1 MSKSSHEKLNLKSSE
16 AVERKHKLARG
27 GLALLLAGTVL
38 TGAGC
43 SGDKVSATTPEVNPS
58 TTTESVVEKPT
69 ETIVEPTEQYADA
82 MEVYGEMSVS
92 EFEALPREE
101 RLKYAQFLIDKT
113 NSGRDYEIFYSEGS
127 PGEPYKLDLV
137 EFEDDMN
144 NQEILNSLGR
154 RAQLAFLQSEFS
166 DDIKIPID
174 KLDARKLL
182 SGVFYGV
189 GVGNMNTISY
199 NNFIEDIN
207 SSSYIHAINPNLASV
222 SQDVG
227 IGNEGVNKLDGS
239 LVEYKDIEGQ
249 LDGKSI
255 YYRVVLCNFI
265 NYDGQDKSVW
275 LLDAMAGDQQ
285 SLSLYSDIE

>member
-1 MSKSSHEKLNLKSSE
+1 MSKSSQEKLSLRSDS
-16 AVERKHKLARG
+16 AVEKKHKLARG

-43 SGDKVSATTPEVNPS
+43 SGDKVGSQAPEVKPS
-58 TTTESVVEKPT
+58 TTTESVAEPT
-69 ETIVEPTEQYADA
+69 ETVEDYVDS

>member
-1 MSKSSHEKLNLKSSE
+1 MSKTGAENSSHETVDSKKE
-16 AVERKHKLARG
+16 HKLLRK
-27 GLALLLAGTVL
+27 GLAVALAGAVAL
-38 TGAGC
+38 GAAGC
-43 SGDKVSATTPEVNPS
+43 SGDKVGSQAPEVKPS
-58 TTTESVVEKPT
+58 TTTESVAEPT
-69 ETIVEPTEQYADA
+69 ETVEDYVDS